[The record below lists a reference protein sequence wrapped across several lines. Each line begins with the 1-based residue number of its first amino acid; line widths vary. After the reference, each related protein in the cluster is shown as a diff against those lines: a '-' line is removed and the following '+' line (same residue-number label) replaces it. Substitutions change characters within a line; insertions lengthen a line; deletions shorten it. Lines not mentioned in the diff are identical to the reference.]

1 MSQASLLRHLGVY
14 VRSDFLPE
22 DLCGSLRAAFAGAPG
37 DAATI
42 YAGAA
47 TAVDPSIRRARDVD
61 IAGDLRGAFASRLEA
76 AMPALARHFAQP
88 LTVASGASFLR
99 YEAGDFFRPH
109 RDRASRDA
117 SDGGNET
124 ASRRVSVVVFLN
136 EQRDPP
142 GEWEYAGG
150 SLTLFGL
157 VDGPEWR
164 GVGIPVTPAAG
175 MLVAFDSTV
184 LHEVTAVTAGC
195 RITAVD
201 WLS

>member
-1 MSQASLLRHLGVY
+1 VY
-14 VRSDFLPE
+14 VRNDFLSRDFCE
-22 DLCGSLRAAFAGAPG
+22 SLRSAIVDAPG

-42 YAGAA
+42 YAGTA
-47 TAVDPSIRRARDVD
+47 TAVDPSIRRARDVEV
-61 IAGDLRGAFASRLEA
+61 AGELRAAFASRLEA
-76 AMPALARHFAQP
+76 AMPALARHFALP

-142 GEWEYAGG
+142 GEGEYGGG

-157 VDGPEWR
+157 VDAPEWR

-184 LHEVTAVTAGC
+184 LHEVTPVTAGR